1 MAGLFFIVSVLLM
14 VLGFA
19 YNFWLGCLS
28 LLLVWYASTRKGCT
42 DFTLALG
49 CIVQTLIAGIA
60 IGIAYWLMN
69 GFMS

>member
-1 MAGLFFIVSVLLM
+1 MAGLFFIVSILLM

-19 YNFWLGCLS
+19 CNFWLGCLS
-28 LLLVWYASTRKGCT
+28 LVLVWYASTRKGCT
-42 DFTLALG
+42 DFTLAIG

-69 GFMS
+69 GFMN